1 MGDDLSTASLV
12 SILLLLL
19 FLSAFFSGTETALMR
34 LNRYKLKNQVRK
46 GNKSAKILEKLLK
59 EPEKLIGLICLG
71 VNLVNFT
78 AAALVT
84 IIALKIGGEP
94 FVAIATLLL
103 TITVLIF
110 CEAAP
115 KTLAAIY
122 PEKLAFPSALI
133 YYPLMLI
140 SYPMVWLISETSN
153 AILWLLGFRQTR
165 NTESSLSNEE
175 LRTVVREAG
184 TLISRK
190 YRSMLLNILDLEKVT
205 VDDVM
210 VPHTEISG
218 INMEED
224 IEEIRE
230 IILRSEHTLLPVF
243 RENINNIFGILH
255 LRKLA
260 NLSSKNLFEKQDIER
275 LSSKPYFIQEGTL
288 LNIQLVEFQR
298 RKQRIAIV
306 VDEYGDIQGIVTLSD
321 ILEEIV
327 GEFTTVPEAEDEY
340 TREDDNSYIVS
351 GNANIRD
358 LNKSIK
364 WEIPSNG
371 AKTVNGLIVEHLGDI
386 PKAETDVNIS
396 NYSFKVIESDSNH
409 IHSVKIKKSK
419 RLKGLTNH

>member
-94 FVAIATLLL
+94 FVAVATLLL

-133 YYPLMLI
+133 YYPLMLV

-153 AILWLLGFRQTR
+153 AILWVLGFRQTKDR
-165 NTESSLSNEE
+165 ESSLSNEE

-230 IILRSEHTLLPVF
+230 TILRSEHTLLPVF

-260 NLSSKNLFEKQDIER
+260 NLSSKNLYKKQDIER
-275 LSSKPYFIQEGTL
+275 LSNEPYFIQEGTL

-327 GEFTTVPEAEDEY
+327 GEFTTVPEAEEEY
-340 TREDDNSYIVS
+340 TKENDNSYIVS

-409 IHSVKIKKSK
+409 IHSVKIIKIQKIK
-419 RLKGLTNH
+419 

>member
-94 FVAIATLLL
+94 FVAVATLLL

-133 YYPLMLI
+133 YYPLMLV

-153 AILWLLGFRQTR
+153 AILWVLGFRQTKDR
-165 NTESSLSNEE
+165 ESSLSNEE

-230 IILRSEHTLLPVF
+230 TILRSEHTLLPVF

-260 NLSSKNLFEKQDIER
+260 NLSSKNLFEKQDIEK
-275 LSSKPYFIQEGTL
+275 LSNEPYFIQEGTL

-327 GEFTTVPEAEDEY
+327 GEFTTVPEAEEEY
-340 TREDDNSYIVS
+340 TKENDNSYIVS

-386 PKAETDVNIS
+386 PKAKTDVDIN

-409 IHSVKIKKSK
+409 IHSVKINKIQKK
-419 RLKGLTNH
+419 KGVTNR

>member
-1 MGDDLSTASLV
+1 
-12 SILLLLL
+12 
-19 FLSAFFSGTETALMR
+19 MR

-94 FVAIATLLL
+94 FVAVATLLL

-133 YYPLMLI
+133 YYPLMLV

-153 AILWLLGFRQTR
+153 AILWVLGFRQNKDR
-165 NTESSLSNEE
+165 ESSLSNEE

-230 IILRSEHTLLPVF
+230 TILRSEHTLLPVF
-243 RENINNIFGILH
+243 SENINNIFGILH

-275 LSSKPYFIQEGTL
+275 LSNEPYFIQEGTL

-327 GEFTTVPEAEDEY
+327 GEFTTVPEAEEEY
-340 TREDDNSYIVS
+340 TKENDNSYIVS

-386 PKAETDVNIS
+386 PKAKTDVNIN

-409 IHSVKIKKSK
+409 IHSVKINKIQKK
-419 RLKGLTNH
+419 KGVTNR